1 MFPMFYSICVE
12 SMYFVSTHLVLYL
25 LLSHHLSSFIVYHHL
40 AKTRASSRADLITYK
55 RQESEVSHRVLLR
68 GCFFFFLRIFLRPG
82 IMFVSLFV
90 CMFVCLSHF
99 LSGAVGGRGL
109 YIITLLVPFK
119 RCGVCS

>member
-1 MFPMFYSICVE
+1 MFVC
-12 SMYFVSTHLVLYL
+12 
-25 LLSHHLSSFIVYHHL
+25 LSHFLSGAVGG
-40 AKTRASSRADLITYK
+40 
-55 RQESEVSHRVLLR
+55 R
-68 GCFFFFLRIFLRPG
+68 GLYIIRIFLRPG